1 MTSLT
6 VLLLPEQT
14 KEAKSE
20 NFDNLAMPLFK
31 SKHIIN
37 SSIASNAQEKALNF
51 NYFEYFF
58 SPEKI
63 RKKIIIIIAHTQTQV
78 ELKSVLILK
87 LYKFGTLILNRLR

>member
-37 SSIASNAQEKALNF
+37 SSIASNAQEK
-51 NYFEYFF
+51 
-58 SPEKI
+58 P
-63 RKKIIIIIAHTQTQV
+63 
-78 ELKSVLILK
+78 
-87 LYKFGTLILNRLR
+87 